1 MKSKEVLK
9 LLKITR
15 PTLTKYVKN
24 GIISVVEKPNGQYD
38 YIDNSVYSL
47 LTKNNKRSTAI
58 YCRVSTNKQKNDL
71 TNQVNFV
78 EKYLENNGIR
88 FNLKYVEVGSGVTF
102 NRKEFIKL
110 LFDILDYKIE
120 KLYIS
125 NKDRLC
131 RLSFDLIK
139 DLFLRFGCEIIVI
152 NDIENEQSKEKEI
165 FEDIISVLHCFA
177 MKMYSGRRKKK
188 LEIVSEDLKN
198 ELCN

>member
-24 GIISVVEKPNGQYD
+24 GLISVIEKPNGQYD
-38 YIDNSVYSL
+38 YIDDSVYSL
-47 LTKNNKRSTAI
+47 LTKNKKRSVAI

-71 TNQVNFV
+71 INQVNFV
-78 EKYLENNGIR
+78 EKYLETNGIG

-188 LEIVSEDLKN
+188 LEILSEDLKN
-198 ELCN
+198 DLCN